1 MPSHFSDRI
10 RFGPASFIACAVNM
24 MVLELITWFLMPMWV
39 FVPFI
44 VGPIV
49 AVNAAIA
56 YGLTKIG
63 SVAQIGR
70 GMLIS
75 CIAAPL
81 SIALAFGAIVNF
93 QG

>member
-1 MPSHFSDRI
+1 M
-10 RFGPASFIACAVNM
+10 ACAVNM
-24 MVLELITWFLMPMWV
+24 LVLELITWFLMPMWI

-44 VGPIV
+44 VLPLV

-56 YGLTKIG
+56 FGLTRIRAA
-63 SVAQIGR
+63 AQIGR

-93 QG
+93 QV